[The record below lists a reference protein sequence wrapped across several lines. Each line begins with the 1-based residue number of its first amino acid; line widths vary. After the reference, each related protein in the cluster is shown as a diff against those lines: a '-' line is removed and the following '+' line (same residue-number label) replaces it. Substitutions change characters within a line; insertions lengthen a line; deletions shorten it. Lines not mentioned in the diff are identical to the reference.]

1 MRKGRCVL
9 LSLCISV
16 LALLAT
22 FYQLY
27 LQRIHNE
34 KSLKPLGQ
42 VDLGDQKKRLYI
54 HIQNNGLGPMMID
67 KLTFTKQGYHYSA
80 ISDCLNLDPKSYWH
94 ILLSDTVKKVI
105 LPNTH
110 LVVFEKNIE
119 NYSQEEIE
127 PIRKQL
133 SLISLKVDYRD
144 IYDNTFTLERNL
156 EWFAR
161 HKTDRENQHS
171 AQFQG

>member
-1 MRKGRCVL
+1 
-9 LSLCISV
+9 
-16 LALLAT
+16 
-22 FYQLY
+22 
-27 LQRIHNE
+27 
-34 KSLKPLGQ
+34 
-42 VDLGDQKKRLYI
+42 
-54 HIQNNGLGPMMID
+54 MMID
-67 KLTFTKQGYHYSA
+67 KLTFTKQGHHYSA

-94 ILLSDTVKKVI
+94 VLLSDTVKKVI

-133 SLISLKVDYRD
+133 ACISLKVDYRD

-161 HKTDRENQHS
+161 YKIDRENQHS
-171 AQFQG
+171 VSFQG